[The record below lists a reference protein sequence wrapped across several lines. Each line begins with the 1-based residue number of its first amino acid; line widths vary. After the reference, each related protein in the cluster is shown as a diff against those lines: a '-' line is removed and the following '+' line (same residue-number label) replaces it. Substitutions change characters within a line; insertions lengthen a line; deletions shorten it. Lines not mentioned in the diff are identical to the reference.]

1 MALTTSTVERRFV
14 YNGTV
19 LADPGSGQSVE
30 HVKDIYSSQYPELN
44 TATVEG
50 PTEKNGVMEYEFKR
64 KVGTKG

>member
-1 MALTTSTVERRFV
+1 MALSVNAIERRFT
-14 YNGTV
+14 YNGAQ
-19 LADPGSGQSVE
+19 LPDPGPGLDVE
-30 HVKDIYSSQYPELN
+30 AVRDIYASQYPDIA

>member
-1 MALTTSTVERRFV
+1 MALTVSEVERRFV

-19 LADPGSGQSVE
+19 LTDPGPGMSVDE
-30 HVKDIYSSQYPELN
+30 VKGVYENSYPDLA

>member
-1 MALTTSTVERRFV
+1 MAITVTTADRRFT

-19 LADPGSGQSVE
+19 LADPGPGLSVDE
-30 HVKDIYSSQYPELN
+30 VKEVYTSQYPDLS